1 MLARPIVFLFY
12 RHDYEDDY
20 CLSIL
25 VGYSQVEVSGARNT
39 EERYE
44 MSLMQDEFGL
54 EQQFQPV
61 DTLFCHQGT
70 HPVDITY
77 KLLGNFVLYFVM

>member
-44 MSLMQDEFGL
+44 MSLMQDEFA
-54 EQQFQPV
+54 
-61 DTLFCHQGT
+61 
-70 HPVDITY
+70 
-77 KLLGNFVLYFVM
+77 